1 MGGML
6 RRLAGRVAA
15 VGGAEDAVADV
26 GGLGRGLCQHRDQ
39 QHGEAMAEQAGR
51 REAAGGEAE
60 ESGSGARAHAE
71 RSLNQALRRGQH
83 LVCAT
88 APPPSPP
95 EGSYRRLNGGGLFVR
110 RESHQ
115 IIRASCRDRVFMY
128 VWISGVAVLIK

>member
-15 VGGAEDAVADV
+15 GGGAEDAVADV

-83 LVCAT
+83 LVCET

-95 EGSYRRLNGGGLFVR
+95 RSAEHTSELQSLMRTSY
-110 RESHQ
+110 
-115 IIRASCRDRVFMY
+115 AVFCLKNKTETTKQTTNDICY
-128 VWISGVAVLIK
+128 

>member
-6 RRLAGRVAA
+6 RWLAGRVAA

-83 LVCAT
+83 LVCDT

-95 EGSYRRLNGGGLFVR
+95 EGPYRGINEIGSTAGG
-110 RESHQ
+110 E
-115 IIRASCRDRVFMY
+115 RVGAY
-128 VWISGVAVLIK
+128 VEN